1 MAAPSPTGRRP
12 PRAPPAPGAAY
23 LLLLVTVATLGIAA
37 AGSATLGAAASRQDA
52 ERQLLATGA
61 EFTSALASY
70 RAAAPANRPVS
81 GPQDLAALLKDPR
94 IAGVRRHLRQV
105 RDDPLTGQPDWGLV
119 RARDGGIVGVY
130 SQAPGRPQKQ
140 QGFGPLQAHFQ
151 GAERYADWVFT
162 ATPEALA
169 VRRAAI
175 TAEAAAGSESG
186 ASAGATSGAS
196 APSTGPADST
206 PGLQAPAPRP

>member
-23 LLLLVTVATLGIAA
+23 LLLLVAVATLGIAA

-70 RAAAPANRPVS
+70 RASAPANRPVS

-119 RARDGGIVGVY
+119 RARDGGIIGVF

-140 QGFGPLQAHFQ
+140 QGFGPAQAHFQ
-151 GAERYADWVFT
+151 RAERYADWVFT